1 MMLTAVFSSLVF
13 MKRRSMM
20 EIFPEKIRDIWKEWE
35 LRALVFI
42 SLISQLVLIIWG
54 SRRKY
59 NPNLWIAG
67 LVWSAYLLADA
78 VATMGLGVLLNNLGE
93 IYEHHGCS
101 IDANNELT
109 AFWAPFFLLHLGGP
123 DTITAYSLE
132 DNELYLRHAFG
143 LVFQTVATVYI
154 ILLAWNSG
162 SDLSFLAL
170 PMTVVGCLKYGER
183 TFTLFFANGDQL
195 RDSMLT
201 SPDAGPSYP
210 KFMNEFSL
218 KHSEGFHVEAQ
229 DVIAASHQVEISVPA
244 VPEPDSTPEEH
255 IRKADDLF
263 KKFKC
268 LFVDLILSFQDR
280 DHSRYMFRKMSYGEA
295 FNVIEIELGFMYD
308 LLYTKATVIHTSWG
322 LVRRIITTFLTFV
335 VLVIFSCFVNRK
347 KYTKIDLSITF
358 LLLIIAIVLEI
369 YAALF
374 LLYSD
379 RSTLW
384 LNQHKKVTTWIKKI
398 KNSTILKP
406 TIGFLERMVKLKR
419 WSNQIGQ
426 YSVTCLCLKEKHGL
440 IGLIYKISRRL
451 RYTQRLWE
459 DYQYTT
465 YKQVQDDLKKLVFEH
480 ASNMKPDEEPKEENR
495 EKPVSEHLSNKK
507 SSEIEEES
515 SAGDDKKNGHIKVVY
530 SNWGSRILKNYGEDS
545 LNWSVAAEFD
555 KSILLWHI
563 ATTLCYYKNHPEK
576 GSNPG
581 KTKYRKFSKY
591 LSRYMIYL
599 LVVYPSLLPVGI
611 GLIRFRDTCSE
622 TEKFVEERMP
632 IYSSQTESSNET
644 SSQEN
649 TSLSPRKKRRI
660 EACRMLL
667 GVKTYVP
674 PNKVKGDR
682 SKSVLF
688 DACKLAT
695 ELNEITDEKRKWNM
709 ITDVWL
715 EILIYAASQG
725 RGNQHA
731 RRLKRGGELLTHVWF
746 LMAHFGMTDQFQISH
761 GQGAAKLI
769 VK

>member
-1 MMLTAVFSSLVF
+1 
-13 MKRRSMM
+13 
-20 EIFPEKIRDIWKEWE
+20 
-35 LRALVFI
+35 
-42 SLISQLVLIIWG
+42 
-54 SRRKY
+54 
-59 NPNLWIAG
+59 
-67 LVWSAYLLADA
+67 
-78 VATMGLGVLLNNLGE
+78 
-93 IYEHHGCS
+93 
-101 IDANNELT
+101 
-109 AFWAPFFLLHLGGP
+109 
-123 DTITAYSLE
+123 
-132 DNELYLRHAFG
+132 
-143 LVFQTVATVYI
+143 
-154 ILLAWNSG
+154 
-162 SDLSFLAL
+162 
-170 PMTVVGCLKYGER
+170 
-183 TFTLFFANGDQL
+183 
-195 RDSMLT
+195 
-201 SPDAGPSYP
+201 
-210 KFMNEFSL
+210 MNEFSL
-218 KHSEGFHVEAQ
+218 KHSEG
-229 DVIAASHQVEISVPA
+229 HQVEISVPA

-515 SAGDDKKNGHIKVVY
+515 SAGDDKKNGHIKVLY

-599 LVVYPSLLPVGI
+599 L
-611 GLIRFRDTCSE
+611 
-622 TEKFVEERMP
+622 ERMP

-761 GQGAAKLI
+761 GQAAAKLI